1 MPSATNFRFLWLL
14 VLLIISTNTARPAAY
29 DQIPLPQFHKQ
40 ALLNGLEFLFFSD
53 DSVRSS
59 FVLMIRNGAAFD
71 PVGKWGLTYLT
82 TQMMLERTEY
92 RTGQH
97 VRQSLERMNAEL
109 DFRVDW
115 DGIVFF
121 GSAPLDRVTDVMNL
135 LAEIVVQPRF
145 TQESFESLRDRL
157 AQQVEQELQQV
168 PGRTESLFLAE
179 LFRGNPYEH
188 SVRGT
193 PETLANLQFAD
204 IKKQYRKLFLPNQS
218 QLALEYSGD
227 SDHFLKE
234 VGGRWGIW
242 RRKDPAPFTFRRTE
256 RLEQPRIL
264 LMDSPGSESLFR
276 WGNLSVERSA
286 NDYYVLKILEQY
298 LMLSLPDW
306 AEQIT
311 MQSQIRASSRLTT
324 RKMSGYLQLTIQAL
338 PPQLIAYFQRF
349 QEFVDDLHQNRIDA
363 EKFEEAKRLVYLQVI
378 QSLEQPQSRLLQLL
392 EVTLYG
398 VGVNFI
404 SHYGLRLDRISV
416 QEFKDAIPKYLS
428 MNDFVMIISGP
439 EETLGPAFER
449 FGEVTILK

>member
-1 MPSATNFRFLWLL
+1 MPSATHFQFLWLL
-14 VLLIISTNTARPAAY
+14 ILLIISTHTVRPATY
-29 DQIPLPQFHKQ
+29 DQITLPQFHKQ

-71 PVGKWGLTYLT
+71 PVGKWGVTYLT

-97 VRQSLERMNAEL
+97 VRQSLEKMDAEL

-115 DGIVFF
+115 DGIIFF
-121 GSAPLDRVTDVMNL
+121 GSAPLDHVTDVLNL
-135 LAEIVVQPRF
+135 LAEVVVQPRF
-145 TQESFESLRDRL
+145 TEEAFEKLRDRL
-157 AQQVEQELQQV
+157 AQQVEQELLQV
-168 PGRTESLFLAE
+168 SVRTESLFLAE

-193 PETLANLQFAD
+193 PETLANLLFTD
-204 IKKQYRKLFLPNQS
+204 VKVQYRKLFLPNQA

-242 RRKDPAPFTFRRTE
+242 RRKDPAPFTFRKAE
-256 RLEQPRIL
+256 RPGQPRIL
-264 LMDSPGSESLFR
+264 LINSPGTESLFR
-276 WGNLSVERSA
+276 WGNLGVERSA

-311 MQSQIRASSRLTT
+311 MQSQIRASSRLAT
-324 RKMSGYLQLTIQAL
+324 RKMSGYLQLSIQAL

-349 QEFVDDLHQNRIDA
+349 QEFVDDLHQGRIDA
-363 EKFEEAKRLVYLQVI
+363 EKFEEAKRLVYVQVI

-404 SHYGLRLDRISV
+404 SHYGLRLGRISA

-428 MNDFVMIISGP
+428 MKDFVMIISGP
-439 EETLGPAFER
+439 EDMLGPAFER